1 MGSDFSNAGRV
12 RGDASNGGRVA
23 MDGAVEQLDREFAT
37 FELVE
42 ARLAEA
48 WGYLL
53 RMPDRESGWQRI
65 KAMWPDMR
73 RHTAFGDYGDM
84 DADARPKLPGLRTA
98 EVDRMDEALAWV
110 EWVPRQHR
118 TLVGLVL
125 SMLQRIDDP
134 DWHWLARQI
143 DSSVAPDSYR
153 MRYNRAITRICN
165 RLNTAENRRVE
176 GVKG

>member
-12 RGDASNGGRVA
+12 RGEGSEAGRVTVE
-23 MDGAVEQLDREFAT
+23 GAVEQLDREFMT

-42 ARLAEA
+42 ERLVEA

-53 RMPDRESGWQRI
+53 RLPDRERGWQRI

-98 EVDRMDEALAWV
+98 EVDSMDEALAWV

-118 TLVGLVL
+118 ALVGIVL
-125 SMLQRIDDP
+125 SQLQRVARPEWQWIAEQLGEGVEP
-134 DWHWLARQI
+134 DA
-143 DSSVAPDSYR
+143 YR
-153 MRYNRAITRICN
+153 KRYSRALTTICN
-165 RLNTAENRRVE
+165 RLNTAEIR
-176 GVKG
+176 G